1 VNGPIQHGGTT
12 ARAGMVLYDA
22 NVSDDALAQKLRY
35 ERRCGFCGVLLLG
48 LSETDLRERSVAHVQ
63 AEHAEVVT

>member
-1 VNGPIQHGGTT
+1 MNGPLQHGGTS
-12 ARAGMVLYDA
+12 ARAGMVLYDS
-22 NVSDDALAQKLRY
+22 NVSDDKLADKLRY

-48 LSETDLRERSVAHVQ
+48 LSESDLREQSRAHVQ

>member
-1 VNGPIQHGGTT
+1 
-12 ARAGMVLYDA
+12 MVLYDS
-22 NVSDDALAQKLRY
+22 NLSDDALAQKLRY

-63 AEHAEVVT
+63 AEHAEVGK